1 MRSWKSCTFPTECNP
16 MSRYIEINGV
26 VELPDKVDHDQF
38 WNEFI
43 DFLEDNGYYFGGGTK
58 EIDEEGN
65 PV

>member
-1 MRSWKSCTFPTECNP
+1 

-26 VELPDKVDHDQF
+26 VELPDNVDHDQF

-43 DFLEDNGYYFGGGTK
+43 DFLESKGYYYGGGSQ

-65 PV
+65 VIG